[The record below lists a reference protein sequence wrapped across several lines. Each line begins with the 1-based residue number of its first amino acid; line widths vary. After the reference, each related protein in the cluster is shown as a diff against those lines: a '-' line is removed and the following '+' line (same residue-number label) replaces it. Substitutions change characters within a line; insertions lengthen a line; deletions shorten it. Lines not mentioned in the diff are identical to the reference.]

1 MRHNQLT
8 ITYSSNGMDLRTEL
22 FKLKRSR
29 NLNVS
34 SFCADAIEEKIR
46 REQITTSTCTN
57 ISTSTTAL
65 LDRGY

>member
-46 REQITTSTCTN
+46 REQITAS
-57 ISTSTTAL
+57 SSAL
-65 LDRGY
+65 LDRRY